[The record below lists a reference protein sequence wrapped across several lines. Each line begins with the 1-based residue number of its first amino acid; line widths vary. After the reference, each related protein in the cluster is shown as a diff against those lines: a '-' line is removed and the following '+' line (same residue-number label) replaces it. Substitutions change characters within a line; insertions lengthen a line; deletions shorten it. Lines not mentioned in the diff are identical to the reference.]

1 MRIVLDTNALIASF
15 SKSSRSHEVWRG
27 LVEGKYTLCV
37 TNEILWEYQEIIG
50 EKTTPQIA
58 ENVVSYLMQSRF
70 VERINTYYHFEL
82 IKADPDDN
90 KFVDCAIAANATFIV
105 SDDNHY
111 NPLKEIVYPRL
122 FVIKLMEFVKILKE
136 GL

>member
-58 ENVVSYLMQSRF
+58 ENVVNYLMQSRF

-90 KFVDCAIAANATFIV
+90 KFVDCAFAANAAFIV
-105 SDDNHY
+105 SNDHHFDVLESIEF
-111 NPLKEIVYPRL
+111 PKIMVLRLQQFAAMLKI
-122 FVIKLMEFVKILKE
+122 
-136 GL
+136 